1 MDGRTLEFS
10 NEQEAIYEL
19 AEDEYTRLTKL
30 DATNESQVVHVCES
44 GRLIL

>member
-19 AEDEYTRLTKL
+19 AEDEYTGLTKL
-30 DATNESQVVHVCES
+30 DEEDERELGGPC
-44 GRLIL
+44 L

>member
-30 DATNESQVVHVCES
+30 DEEDERELGGPC
-44 GRLIL
+44 L